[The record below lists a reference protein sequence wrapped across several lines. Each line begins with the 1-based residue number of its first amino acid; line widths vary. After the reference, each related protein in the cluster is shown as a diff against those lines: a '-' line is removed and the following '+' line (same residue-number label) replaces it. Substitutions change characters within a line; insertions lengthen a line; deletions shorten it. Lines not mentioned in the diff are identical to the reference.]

1 MSESHS
7 EKYTNIKV
15 YYWYRVLNLLSD
27 KIRLGICFY
36 FLGRLGFILC
46 LGFKIVFIKI
56 KQSFFFLRKDG
67 TMRPACGCFFHTYS
81 DSILFFQAKDGLFA
95 TCDGVVDL
103 APK

>member
-1 MSESHS
+1 MKMSESHS

-15 YYWYRVLNLLSD
+15 YYWYRVFYLLSD

-56 KQSFFFLRKDG
+56 KQSFFSKERRYNEASMWVLLSYIF
-67 TMRPACGCFFHTYS
+67 
-81 DSILFFQAKDGLFA
+81 
-95 TCDGVVDL
+95 
-103 APK
+103 